1 MSAIALISTPLAN
14 TVPGRTAVR
23 EHTSVL
29 PDNRLSYAAFAA
41 AYLLGH
47 GAAALNHRSA
57 PLLDLSGWLPTG
69 LLAAGLVVG
78 TTASIVASTRA
89 QRQGPATEVLTG
101 KLLGLAWAIG
111 FTALFLAITGITHTL
126 AMPQLQGL
134 LWPTGSGLVVGLVY
148 LAEGAAR
155 RNTLH
160 FGLGS
165 WLALTS
171 TAALLLPGSGTFW
184 VLALAGG
191 GGYLFAVL
199 LEHRR
204 LTTTR

>member
-1 MSAIALISTPLAN
+1 M
-14 TVPGRTAVR
+14 
-23 EHTSVL
+23 L
-29 PDNRLSYAAFAA
+29 PDLRLSYAAFAA
-41 AYLLGH
+41 AYLVGH
-47 GAAALNHRSA
+47 GAAALSHGSD
-57 PLLDLSGWLPTG
+57 PLLSLPGWLPTG
-69 LLAAGLVVG
+69 LLAAGIVVG

-89 QRQGPATEVLTG
+89 QRQGTATEVLTG

-126 AMPQLQGL
+126 AMPHLQSL
-134 LWPTGSGLVVGLVY
+134 LWPTGSGLVVGLIY

-171 TAALLLPGSGTFW
+171 TAALLLPGAGTFW

-191 GGYLFAVL
+191 GGYLLAVL
-199 LEHRR
+199 LEHQR